1 MPRAIWSGALS
12 FGLVNIPVKL
22 VTAVSQKEVR
32 FNQIHEKD
40 GGRVE
45 MKRFC
50 SAGDH
55 EVPYEE
61 IVKGYKIGGDEYVTI
76 TKDELEQLS
85 PGKSET
91 IDIVDFVDMLEV
103 DPIYFEKS
111 YYLIPDKGGQ
121 KAYRLMYD
129 AMRKS
134 GRVAIARFVMRSREH
149 LVVIRT
155 VGKAI
160 GLTTLN
166 YHDEIVDQKELELPT
181 ESNAKDAKTPAR
193 EIEMAEKLI
202 DALTTTFDPESYTD
216 TYREQVLALI
226 EAKAEGK
233 EIVATPA
240 PKLQK
245 TKDLADALEASLAA
259 VRKRGNGHKKA
270 EA

>member
-1 MPRAIWSGALS
+1 MPRAIWSGSLS
-12 FGLVNIPVKL
+12 FGLVNIPVKI

-50 SAGDH
+50 TAGDH

-76 TKDELEQLS
+76 TKEELEQLS

-91 IDIVDFVDMLEV
+91 IDIQDFVDMMEV

-111 YYLIPDKGGQ
+111 YYLVPDKGGA
-121 KAYRLMYD
+121 KAYRLMYE

-134 GRVAIARFVMRSREH
+134 GRVAVARFVMRSREH
-149 LVVIRT
+149 LVVVRP
-155 VGKAI
+155 VGKALS
-160 GLTTLN
+160 LTTLN
-166 YHDEIVDQKELELPT
+166 YHDEVVDQKDLDLPT
-181 ESNAKDAKTPAR
+181 ASDAKVPER
-193 EIEMAEKLI
+193 EIDMAEKLI
-202 DALTTTFDPESYTD
+202 DALTTTFDPERYTD
-216 TYREQVLALI
+216 VYREQVLALI

-240 PKLQK
+240 PKAQK
-245 TKDLADALEASLAA
+245 AKDLADALEASLAA
-259 VRKRGNGHKKA
+259 VRKKGHGHKKA

>member
-12 FGLVNIPVKL
+12 FGLVNIPVKI
-22 VTAVSQKEVR
+22 VSAVSQKEVR
-32 FNQIHEKD
+32 FNQIHAKD
-40 GGRVE
+40 GGRVH
-45 MKRFC
+45 MKRYC

-61 IVKGYKIGGDEYVTI
+61 IAKGYKIGGDEYVLVE
-76 TKDELEQLS
+76 KEELEQLA

-103 DPIYFEKS
+103 DPIYFEKP
-111 YYLIPDKGGQ
+111 YYLVPDKGGQ
-121 KAYRLMYD
+121 KAYRLLFE

-155 VGKAI
+155 VGHAVA
-160 GLTTLN
+160 LTTLN

-181 ESNAKDAKTPAR
+181 QSEAKIPER
-193 EIEMAEKLI
+193 ELEMAERLI
-202 DALTTTFDPESYTD
+202 DALTATFDPEKYTD

-233 EIVATPA
+233 EIVAPPTPKA
-240 PKLQK
+240 QK

-259 VRKRGNGHKKA
+259 VRKRGHGKEKA

>member
-1 MPRAIWSGALS
+1 MPRAIWTGALS
-12 FGLVNIPVKL
+12 FGLVNIPVKI
-22 VTAVSQKEVR
+22 VSAISNKEVR
-32 FNQIHEKD
+32 FNQLHEKD
-40 GGRVE
+40 GGRIE

-50 SAGDH
+50 TAGDH

-61 IVKGYKIGGDEYVTI
+61 IVKGFKIGGDEYVTI
-76 TKDELEQLS
+76 SKEELEQLA

-103 DPIYFEKS
+103 DPIYFEKP
-111 YYLIPDKGGQ
+111 YYLVPDKGGQ
-121 KAYRLMYD
+121 KAYRLMYE

-149 LVVIRT
+149 LVVIRP

-160 GLTTLN
+160 ALTTLN
-166 YHDEIVDQKELELPT
+166 YHDELVDQKELDLPT
-181 ESNAKDAKTPAR
+181 TSEAKTPER
-193 EIEMAEKLI
+193 ELDMAEKLI
-202 DALTTTFDPESYTD
+202 DALTATFDPERYTD
-216 TYREQVLALI
+216 VYREQVLALI

-233 EIVATPA
+233 EIVAPPTP
-240 PKLQK
+240 KKQK

-259 VRKRGNGHKKA
+259 VRKRGHGKEKA

>member
-1 MPRAIWSGALS
+1 MPRAIWTGALS
-12 FGLVNIPVKL
+12 FGLVNIPVKI
-22 VTAVSQKEVR
+22 VSAVSQKEVR
-32 FNQIHEKD
+32 FNQIHAKD

-45 MKRFC
+45 MKRYC
-50 SAGDH
+50 TAGDH

-61 IVKGYKIGGDEYVTI
+61 IVKGYKIGGDEYVTVA
-76 TKDELEQLS
+76 KEELEQLA

-103 DPIYFEKS
+103 DPIYFEKP

-121 KAYRLMYD
+121 KAYRLMYE

-160 GLTTLN
+160 SLTTLN
-166 YHDEIVDQKELELPT
+166 YHDEIVDQKDLELPT
-181 ESNAKDAKTPAR
+181 TSEAKVAER
-193 EIEMAEKLI
+193 ELEMAERLI
-202 DALTTTFDPESYTD
+202 DALTATFDPEKYTD
-216 TYREQVLALI
+216 VYREQVLALI

-233 EIVATPA
+233 EIVAPPTPK
-240 PKLQK
+240 PQK

-259 VRKRGNGHKKA
+259 VRKRGSGSKKA